1 MVRRPS
7 TAALRSVQRDRV
19 AQKSVCWRVLADF
32 VNFILGR
39 LGGHLDIPEK
49 IAQPVQV
56 ATGLVMAVNGESQK
70 KTQYR
75 RYDFR
80 LCAHLPLPSDGPS

>member
-32 VNFILGR
+32 VSRF
-39 LGGHLDIPEK
+39 GGHLDIPEK

-80 LCAHLPLPSDGPS
+80 LRAHLSSDARSFQATL